1 MMLKRVSWLRWILF
15 MFIAIANISSSHCL
29 SLPGIV
35 LLGHKGSSIAIMAH
49 NRKVLEKIYT
59 PSNAIA
65 KSKGK
70 TNENVN
76 LEDYSPIDPV
86 PTSKAAIKSAPIQHG
101 TPLMPYIPNK
111 PPPSPIPPKK
121 GASPAPA

>member
-1 MMLKRVSWLRWILF
+1 MMMMMKRVSWLRWILF
-15 MFIAIANISSSHCL
+15 MFIAITNITSGHCL

-35 LLGHKGSSIAIMAH
+35 LLGHKGSSIAMMTH
-49 NRKVLEKIYT
+49 NRKVMEEIYS
-59 PSNAIA
+59 PSNA
-65 KSKGK
+65 KSNSAASG
-70 TNENVN
+70 NVN

-101 TPLMPYIPNK
+101 TPLMPYIPK
-111 PPPSPIPPKK
+111 PPASPIPPKK

>member
-1 MMLKRVSWLRWILF
+1 MMMKRVSWLRWVLF
-15 MFIAIANISSSHCL
+15 MFIAITNINSSHCL
-29 SLPGIV
+29 SFPGIV
-35 LLGHKGSSIAIMAH
+35 LLGHKGSSIAILTH

-65 KSKGK
+65 KRKGE

-101 TPLMPYIPNK
+101 TPFMPYIPK
-111 PPPSPIPPKK
+111 PPVSPAPPKK